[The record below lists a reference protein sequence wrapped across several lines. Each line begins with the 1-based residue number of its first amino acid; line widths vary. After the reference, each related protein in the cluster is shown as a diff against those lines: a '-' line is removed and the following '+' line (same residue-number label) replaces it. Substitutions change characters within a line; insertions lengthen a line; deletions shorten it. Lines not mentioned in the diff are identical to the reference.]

1 MRAPGSSARFAAV
14 PVMVLAVGGA
24 DPGPVTEALT
34 QAGVR
39 ARRITELPAVQA
51 AAPDA
56 GAGGLLVVVTDDY
69 LRPEL
74 AAINDAMLAAGG
86 RWVLAKPAGLEP
98 WIGPLFEPGVT
109 GCWTCLR
116 HRLSGNRQVER
127 YLTGM
132 VGDLTLVPEHPPAI
146 PPAATAVAGLLAGE
160 LARAIVS
167 GGSPV
172 LHGTM
177 VTVDLRTLRTDEHTL
192 TRRPQCHSCGD
203 PGLMTEREPKVT
215 IGSVPVSHWT
225 AGGLRTQD
233 LATTLDRLSAHV
245 SPYLGAV
252 SSLRAYGNTYDGLV
266 ATYSAGHNF
275 AMISNDIGML
285 RKNLRGQSGGKGKS
299 EIQAK
304 VSAVCEAIERY
315 CAVCDGDEPAVRAA
329 YADLGPDQAVHPA
342 ELLLFSA
349 AQYEHRKEWNRDP
362 AHRLQS
368 VPEPFRDD
376 VPVDWTPA
384 WSLTHE
390 RRRLVPAAYAWYGH
404 PDVHEHFYCFADSN
418 GTAAGNCLEEA
429 IVQGFCELAER
440 DAVALWWYNRL
451 RRPAVDLDSL
461 HDPYVDAVREL
472 YAGLGRSLW
481 MLDLTSDLGI
491 PVFAAISH
499 SHRAPVRGH
508 PGGLRRPPGPA
519 HRGDARADR
528 AEPVPARRRAAGRR
542 RQHQLPRGRPRDA
555 GLVARRQGR
564 QRAVAAPRRLGAAAH
579 ARRLPGA
586 RGRRPGELRGQVRS
600 GHGGVGRRGHRA
612 RPVPARPGPGR
623 GPGDGARHAAL
634 LAPARPGAAV
644 RRAGQARLARRA
656 DTGGQGQPLERLL
669 LGRRRTSMTARQLRP
684 PGLGGAPGATAG
696 LAATQEPAGT
706 ERTLRLRRDAP
717 LSEPS
722 GAADAVQIATPR
734 GTVLL
739 PGLALGVREAIR
751 SLAREATTEQRL
763 AALVTEI
770 DGEAGLLRM
779 HLALRRLSHAG
790 LIERGVRARGGQQL
804 AVLRPAGF
812 RPYPAAAGRSGRRR
826 RAGQAVPVRRTP
838 GR

>member
-1 MRAPGSSARFAAV
+1 MEHPRLKAHFRAIVSADDVYIAAEDRHFLVRGPGAVAVLPYLDGTHTVTEIAIALRATLGPADVMRAITRYRMYDTLADGRPDLPPAELAYWDAFGASTGQLGAFAAV
-14 PVMVLAVGGA
+14 PVTVLAVGGA

-56 GAGGLLVVVTDDY
+56 GVGGLLVVVTDDY

-86 RWVLAKPAGLEP
+86 RWVLAKPAGIEP

-109 GCWTCLR
+109 GCWACLR
-116 HRLSGNRQVER
+116 HRLGGNRQVER

-132 VGDLTLVPEHPPAI
+132 VGDLTLVAEHPPAI
-146 PPAATAVAGLLAGE
+146 PPAAAAVAGLLAGE
-160 LARAIVS
+160 LARVIVS

-172 LHGTM
+172 LHGAM
-177 VTVDLRTLRTDEHTL
+177 VTVDLRTLRTGEHTL

-203 PGLMTEREPKVT
+203 PGLMTEREPKIT
-215 IGSVPVSHWT
+215 IESVPASHWT

-233 LATTLDRLSAHV
+233 LATTFDRLSPHI

-252 SSLRAYGNTYDGLV
+252 TSVRAFGDTHDGLV

-275 AMISNDIGML
+275 AMISNNIGML

-315 CAVCDGDEPAVRAA
+315 SAVCDGDEPAVRAA

-362 AHRLQS
+362 THRLQS
-368 VPEPFRDD
+368 VPEPFTDD
-376 VPVDWTPA
+376 LPVDWTPA

-404 PDVHEHFYCFADSN
+404 PDAHQHFYCFADSN
-418 GTAAGNCLEEA
+418 GTAAGNCMEEA

-461 HDPYVDAVREL
+461 QDPYVDAVREL

-481 MLDLTSDLGI
+481 MIDLTSDLGI
-491 PVFAAISH
+491 PVAAAISH
-499 SHRAPVRGH
+499 RAGHRYEDILVGFGAHLDPRIAVMRALTELNQFLPAVEQRDADGSTIYLEDDPGTLAWWHEAKIAGEPWLRPDDSAPPRT
-508 PGGLRRPPGPA
+508 L
-519 HRGDARADR
+519 ADY
-528 AEPVPARRRAAGRR
+528 PVPADDDLASS
-542 RQHQLPRGRPRDA
+542 
-555 GLVARRQGR
+555 VARCVQATAAWGGEVIVLDHSRPDVDL
-564 QRAVAAPRRLGAAAH
+564 AVARVIVPGMRHFWRRLG
-579 ARRLPGA
+579 
-586 RGRRPGELRGQVRS
+586 
-600 GHGGVGRRGHRA
+600 
-612 RPVPARPGPGR
+612 PGR
-623 GPGDGARHAAL
+623 LYD
-634 LAPARPGAAV
+634 
-644 RRAGQARLARRA
+644 
-656 DTGGQGQPLERLL
+656 
-669 LGRRRTSMTARQLRP
+669 
-684 PGLGGAPGATAG
+684 
-696 LAATQEPAGT
+696 
-706 ERTLRLRRDAP
+706 
-717 LSEPS
+717 
-722 GAADAVQIATPR
+722 
-734 GTVLL
+734 
-739 PGLALGVREAIR
+739 
-751 SLAREATTEQRL
+751 
-763 AALVTEI
+763 
-770 DGEAGLLRM
+770 
-779 HLALRRLSHAG
+779 
-790 LIERGVRARGGQQL
+790 
-804 AVLRPAGF
+804 
-812 RPYPAAAGRSGRRR
+812 
-826 RAGQAVPVRRTP
+826 VPVKLGWLAEP
-838 GR
+838 IPEDKVNHWNVFF